1 MLGGG
6 QYMLV
11 GNVIEQYFLSSGDWN
26 FGSAISMIMAVII
39 ILSMYITK
47 KVDVTEKG
55 EAKRA

>member
-1 MLGGG
+1 
-6 QYMLV
+6 MLV

-39 ILSMYITK
+39 ILSMYLTK

-55 EAKRA
+55 EARA

>member
-1 MLGGG
+1 
-6 QYMLV
+6 MLV

-39 ILSMYITK
+39 IFSMYLTK

-55 EAKRA
+55 EGRA